1 MTRQT
6 LPKTT
11 FFVFCLFFILNAWS
25 QSTRWQQRVAYKMDI
40 KMDVKTHQF
49 KGLQELLY
57 FNNSPDTLYNVYYHL
72 YFNAFQPGSMMDI
85 RSLTITDPDG
95 RVGDRISKLK
105 PDEIGFQK
113 ILSLKQNGRP
123 LTYEVAGTILEVQ
136 LNEPILPGN
145 KATFVMDFEAQ
156 VPKQIRRSGR
166 NNAEGIDYSMSQWY
180 PKMAEY
186 DYMGWH
192 PNPYVGREFHGVWG
206 DFDVKITID
215 PKYVIGGTGYLQNA
229 EEIGHGYEAPGTK
242 VPEHKKDITWHFKA
256 EDVMDFV
263 WAADPDYTHD
273 IAQVPGGPRLHFFYQ
288 KNQNTEENWSK
299 LPGITVRAFQ
309 YMNER
314 FGVYPYEQY
323 SVIQGGDGGM
333 EYPMATLITGNRSIS
348 GLVGVT
354 VHELVHSWFQHLLG
368 TNESLYAWMDEG
380 FTTYATNETIKYI
393 TNSNSLNPHR
403 GSYMSYIALVNSGA
417 EEPSS
422 LHADHFNTNRAY
434 SISAYSKGAV
444 FLNQLSYI
452 MGQED
457 FDKGMLKYFNT
468 WKYRHPNP
476 NDFIRI
482 MEKQSGMVL
491 DWYLNYWI
499 HTTKT
504 IDYGIGRVKDNG
516 KSTTITL
523 ERLDEIPMPID
534 LEVTYTN
541 GDKETYYIPL
551 RIMRN
556 EKKNDRGKKLIL
568 QEDWPWTNPQYDLVI
583 PKRRSD
589 ISEIKIDPSGR
600 LADINNQN
608 NTYKPDNK

>member
-1 MTRQT
+1 
-6 LPKTT
+6 
-11 FFVFCLFFILNAWS
+11 
-25 QSTRWQQRVAYKMDI
+25 
-40 KMDVKTHQF
+40 
-49 KGLQELLY
+49 
-57 FNNSPDTLYNVYYHL
+57 
-72 YFNAFQPGSMMDI
+72 
-85 RSLTITDPDG
+85 
-95 RVGDRISKLK
+95 
-105 PDEIGFQK
+105 
-113 ILSLKQNGRP
+113 
-123 LTYEVAGTILEVQ
+123 
-136 LNEPILPGN
+136 
-145 KATFVMDFEAQ
+145 
-156 VPKQIRRSGR
+156 
-166 NNAEGIDYSMSQWY
+166 
-180 PKMAEY
+180 
-186 DYMGWH
+186 
-192 PNPYVGREFHGVWG
+192 
-206 DFDVKITID
+206 
-215 PKYVIGGTGYLQNA
+215 
-229 EEIGHGYEAPGTK
+229 
-242 VPEHKKDITWHFKA
+242 
-256 EDVMDFV
+256 
-263 WAADPDYTHD
+263 
-273 IAQVPGGPRLHFFYQ
+273 
-288 KNQNTEENWSK
+288 
-299 LPGITVRAFQ
+299 
-309 YMNER
+309 
-314 FGVYPYEQY
+314 
-323 SVIQGGDGGM
+323 
-333 EYPMATLITGNRSIS
+333 
-348 GLVGVT
+348 
-354 VHELVHSWFQHLLG
+354 
-368 TNESLYAWMDEG
+368 
-380 FTTYATNETIKYI
+380 
-393 TNSNSLNPHR
+393 
-403 GSYMSYIALVNSGA
+403 MSYIALVNSGA

-523 ERLDEIPMPID
+523 ERLDEVPMPID